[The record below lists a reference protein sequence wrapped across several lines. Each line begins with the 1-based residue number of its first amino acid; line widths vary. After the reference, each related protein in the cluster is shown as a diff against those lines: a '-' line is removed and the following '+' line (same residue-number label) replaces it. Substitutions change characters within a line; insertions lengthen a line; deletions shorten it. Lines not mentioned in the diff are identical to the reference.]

1 MGSRAASASVRLNPG
16 FGMVNR
22 NQGTTIF
29 FLSFSLLDIEKN
41 NPRGLSQITLALG
54 VGRWSEKCVVC
65 YIKSAI

>member
-29 FLSFSLLDIEKN
+29 FLGFSLLEIEKN
-41 NPRGLSQITLALG
+41 NPRGLSQITFALG
-54 VGRWSEKCVVC
+54 VGRWSERHVV
-65 YIKSAI
+65 YSIKSAN